1 MVKGSISCRHFDGDF
16 MFVLILLFRSKV
28 VDDPI
33 HVACEFSF
41 FKQVPSMTSRNII
54 QAPIFH
60 GSIIE
65 ARPASQMLHRI
76 GSGPI
81 AVILMPGNHAS
92 MLSWLGE
99 QLIMPEPNGFV
110 TE

>member
-1 MVKGSISCRHFDGDF
+1 
-16 MFVLILLFRSKV
+16 
-28 VDDPI
+28 
-33 HVACEFSF
+33 EFSF

-110 TE
+110 TEQLGSWHYKTRIPKHIVETFGDSPMTQGMK